1 MTVYQNELLK
11 KAKIELIEEL
21 NREFITMACAIA
33 MAKSVG
39 EVKGR
44 CLSRDTT
51 EEIADEI
58 FKNVCGEHD
67 VAAQILMKLSYSP
80 VTREDAADILSSAG
94 VMADFLDRFE
104 TTEAA

>member
-1 MTVYQNELLK
+1 MNSNELHK

-21 NREFITMACAIA
+21 NREFITVACAIA
-33 MAKSVG
+33 MAKSEG
-39 EVKGR
+39 EVKGICIAR
-44 CLSRDTT
+44 ETT

-58 FKNVCGEHD
+58 YKKVCGGRD
-67 VAAQILMKLSYSP
+67 VAAQILMKVSYSP

-94 VMADFLDRFE
+94 VMPDFLDRFE